1 MLHHPALGNAR
12 MDELT
17 NSARRTG
24 EEGWSK
30 PSTESAP
37 SRLRWRWA
45 GLAPLAPAN
54 GRIR

>member
-1 MLHHPALGNAR
+1 MLHHTALGNAR

-17 NSARRTG
+17 NRARRTG
-24 EEGWSK
+24 EEGRFK
-30 PSTESAP
+30 PSTESAL

-45 GLAPLAPAN
+45 RLAPLAPAN